1 MLRRVG
7 WREDWREAGRLS
19 REQRKAAP
27 VSYVKIFLAV
37 LAAIWVGYALISA
50 ARL

>member
-7 WREDWREAGRLS
+7 WREDWQEAGRLS
-19 REQRKAAP
+19 RAKRKEAP
-27 VSYVKIFLAV
+27 ISYVKIFLAV
-37 LAAIWVGYALISA
+37 LAAIWIGYALISA